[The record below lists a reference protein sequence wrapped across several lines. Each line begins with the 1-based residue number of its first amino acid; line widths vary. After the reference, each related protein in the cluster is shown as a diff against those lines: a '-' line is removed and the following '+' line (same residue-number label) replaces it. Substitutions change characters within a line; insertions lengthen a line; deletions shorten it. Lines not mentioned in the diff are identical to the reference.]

1 MCTDLTQ
8 EAFEKATG
16 LLETDR
22 KWDNMDSTAI
32 KKFLDNG
39 CANSSVLAFNSN
51 CNVRTKGGAYYSLSG
66 ATGSWPKRAS
76 AFGFPGRGQ
85 VWNHTHAHVIDGK
98 HSNDSEGE
106 NITAVEIDVEN

>member
-1 MCTDLTQ
+1 MRKRQDYSKRAENGITWAQQESRNSLIVVMSIVRFCPSTLTVMC
-8 EAFEKATG
+8 
-16 LLETDR
+16 
-22 KWDNMDSTAI
+22 
-32 KKFLDNG
+32 
-39 CANSSVLAFNSN
+39 VL
-51 CNVRTKGGAYYSLSG
+51 KGGGGAYYSLRG

-76 AFGFPGRGQ
+76 NFGFPGRGQ